1 MLYPN
6 LGRIVPEIRV
16 SCRYVLLRNDEVS
29 DAGSAKV
36 MEQQSQFIAYP
47 SDLSGGRILGIEL
60 SHPFAHSHPQNLEN
74 YSGIFRTGST
84 IRC

>member
-16 SCRYVLLRNDEVS
+16 SCRCALLRNDEVS
-29 DAGSAKV
+29 DADSAKV

-47 SDLSGGRILGIEL
+47 SDLSGGRIQGIEL

>member
-16 SCRYVLLRNDEVS
+16 SCRYVLLRKDEVS

-47 SDLSGGRILGIEL
+47 SDLSGGRI
-60 SHPFAHSHPQNLEN
+60 
-74 YSGIFRTGST
+74 
-84 IRC
+84 